1 MSLFLD
7 SAAER
12 DAASVVILKMNL
24 RAMWEESKYK
34 GVSGAC
40 RRPLVKLNTSSER
53 E

>member
-24 RAMWEESKYK
+24 RARWGKKENIR
-34 GVSGAC
+34 GCLGRVGDH
-40 RRPLVKLNTSSER
+40 L
-53 E
+53 